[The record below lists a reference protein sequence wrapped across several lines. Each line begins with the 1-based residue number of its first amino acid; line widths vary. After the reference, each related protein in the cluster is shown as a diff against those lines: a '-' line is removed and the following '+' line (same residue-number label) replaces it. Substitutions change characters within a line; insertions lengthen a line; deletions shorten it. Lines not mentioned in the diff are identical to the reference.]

1 MTCPCIRAFFML
13 CNGLFIPVRFGN
25 IALTN
30 FIHNHMKT
38 IKLENCVI
46 LLMILVG
53 IYSFGVALFAASGM
67 LEFIVSIYLGM
78 VGVLGGL
85 YLLTMKN

>member
-1 MTCPCIRAFFML
+1 
-13 CNGLFIPVRFGN
+13 
-25 IALTN
+25 
-30 FIHNHMKT
+30 MKT

-53 IYSFGVALFAASGM
+53 IYSFGVALFAASCM

-85 YLLTMKN
+85 YLATMKN

>member
-1 MTCPCIRAFFML
+1 MR
-13 CNGLFIPVRFGN
+13 
-25 IALTN
+25 
-30 FIHNHMKT
+30 T
-38 IKLENCVI
+38 IKLENYVI

-53 IYSFGVALFAASGM
+53 IYSFGVAIFAASCM

-85 YLLTMKN
+85 YLATMKN